1 MNTSLL
7 DFRHAFFTNKPAL
20 AGLIIIFIIFFVGLF
35 APWVAPDDPSRIDI
49 KQILSPP
56 GPAHWMGTDEL
67 GRDVYSRVIWA
78 SRVSI
83 NVGFVAVGISIAI
96 GTLIGATA
104 GFYGG
109 QLDDAAMRLTDIM
122 LSIPTFF
129 LILASIAFLGPS
141 LLNIMIIIGITSWM
155 GVARLVRA
163 QFLGARE
170 LDYIVAIRALG
181 AGDSRIIFLH
191 LLPNTL
197 SPVYISAVLGI
208 AGTILLESSL
218 SFLGLGVQPPTPSWG
233 NILMAGKDNIEI
245 AWWLSFFPGVAI
257 LITVLGYNLLGEGLR
272 NLLDPRLK
280 R

>member
-1 MNTSLL
+1 MDSFAKN
-7 DFRHAFFTNKPAL
+7 FRFSVPGNKPAL
-20 AGLIIIFIIFFVGLF
+20 AGLVIVLFIFLIGIL
-35 APWVAPDDPSRIDI
+35 APWVSTNDPNRIDI
-49 KQILSPP
+49 RHILSSPDKV
-56 GPAHWMGTDEL
+56 HWMGTDEL
-67 GRDVYSRVIWA
+67 GRDVYARVVWS

-83 NVGFVAVGISIAI
+83 VVGFIAVGISILI
-96 GTLIGATA
+96 GTLIGAVA
-104 GFYGG
+104 GYYGG
-109 QLDDAAMRLTDIM
+109 IVDDLTMRFTDIM

-141 LLNIMIIIGITSWM
+141 LLNIMVIIGVTSWM

-163 QFLGARE
+163 QFQAARE
-170 LDYIVAIRALG
+170 LDYISAVRALG
-181 AGDSRIIFLH
+181 AGDARIIFLH

-197 SPVYISAVLGI
+197 SPVYVSAILGI

-245 AWWLSFFPGVAI
+245 AWWLSFFPGMAI

-272 NLLDPRLK
+272 NMLDPRLK
-280 R
+280 K